1 MIFSGAGIAQAGG
14 SPVDAAMAIAREKTV
29 DFFAADVPPG
39 CETEVLAQ
47 AVRVQREMDRAQYAV
62 LARLAQLEATG
73 ALLEAGGQRTVQA
86 WIRHHYGLAAGQAK
100 DLARLGRSLY
110 QEQLPRTDEAFASG
124 LLSLGEAAAVAK
136 CVEKATEDRDEKAH
150 PDEGEFRAKMETGL
164 IAYKQ
169 ERPQVS
175 VSQISAAA
183 KAIASHLD
191 PDKADRD
198 YDEAYEERGAQLST
212 TFEGGFLLRMWGPA
226 ADGELLKAA
235 ISAYTQ
241 PHESAQVQSQGQG
254 QVHQPKSERTYD
266 AVMLAMQAAAGHRS
280 CAKAPQPLVTLNVTV
295 PINALLGDPDA
306 KASTTEGG
314 AVIPPQMV
322 ARFGPHSWMRRL
334 LTDPTGQTVLDVG
347 RKHRCAPDPIRT
359 AARFGHTT
367 CAWDE
372 GCDVPIEWTQSDH
385 IVPFSEGGTTTASNI
400 QPLCSTHNRLK
411 HRRHVV
417 RARRTWAH
425 HRTGQTAKAGA
436 GSDGE
441 PAPPQA
447 A

>member
-1 MIFSGAGIAQAGG
+1 MIFSGVGVAQAGG
-14 SPVDAAMAIAREKTV
+14 PPVDAAMAIAREKTV

-39 CETEVLAQ
+39 CEEAVLAQ

-86 WIRHHYGLAAGQAK
+86 WIRHHFGLAAGQAK
-100 DLARLGRSLY
+100 DLARLGRALH
-110 QEQLPRTDEAFASG
+110 QEQLPQVDQAFEIG

-136 CVEKATEDRDEKAH
+136 CVDKAVEERDEKVH

-198 YDEAYEERGAQLST
+198 YDEAFEERGAQLST

-235 ISAYTQ
+235 LNAYTQ
-241 PHESAQVQSQGQG
+241 PHTPEM
-254 QVHQPKSERTYD
+254 VHQPKHERTYD
-266 AVMLAMQAAAGHRS
+266 AVLLAMQAAAGHRV
-280 CAKAPQPLVTLNVTV
+280 CAQAPQPLVTLNVTV
-295 PINALLGDPDA
+295 PVNALLGDPQA
-306 KASTTEGG
+306 KVPTTESG

-334 LTDPTGQTVLDVG
+334 LTDSTGQTVLDVG

-359 AARFGHTT
+359 AARFCHTT
-367 CAWDE
+367 CAWED

-385 IVPFSEGGTTTASNI
+385 IVPFSEGGTTKASNI

-411 HRRHVV
+411 HRRHVA

-425 HRTGQTAKAGA
+425 HRTGHTKKTGAKAGA
-436 GSDGE
+436 GSDGK
-441 PAPPQA
+441 PAPPHA